1 MYNVIKIEM
10 KGEIKMILK
19 TTKEI
24 EIEEEDIIKEFNLTK
39 QDDYLTVLS
48 CVESYT
54 TGLDDCDYYLIGR
67 EEEKQIAEN
76 VYQKL
81 QNNINDYTYEDL
93 CLDFDLGYSY

>member
-19 TTKEI
+19 ITKEI

-39 QDDYLTVLS
+39 QNDYLTVLS
-48 CVESYT
+48 CVEDYT

-67 EEEKQIAEN
+67 EEEKEIAEKI
-76 VYQKL
+76 YDKL
-81 QNNINDYTYEDL
+81 QKTIDK
-93 CLDFDLGYSY
+93 

>member
-19 TTKEI
+19 ITKEI

-39 QDDYLTVLS
+39 QNDYLTVLS
-48 CVESYT
+48 CVENYT

-67 EEEKQIAEN
+67 EEEKEIAEKI
-76 VYQKL
+76 YDKL
-81 QNNINDYTYEDL
+81 QKTIDK
-93 CLDFDLGYSY
+93 